1 MWRLAS
7 HELRGQWRLTA
18 LVAFGLILGAVAY
31 VALLGAASGTT
42 AVLTGDI
49 GEAWNTPYDL
59 LVRPAVDVTQ
69 LERTQGLVSP
79 NFISSINGGITEA
92 QWHAIEGVKGV
103 SVAAPIAIVG
113 YVPLLARYSVPG
125 LSQVIGRAPLIV
137 LRLSSS
143 EVADGGLAQYPPS
156 NEYVV
161 IAPGGSIT
169 YDGFVTTLT
178 YDGRSFTGCDQ
189 GNVICN
195 AGSASCVPA
204 SSCPNGT
211 GAGRYSADLTFPIPV
226 LLAGVDPS
234 AEARLTGLKSALISG
249 HFLPASNTPL
259 SPVGEPGVQVPVLVS
274 NQSYIGEAVRISV
287 AEATNP
293 VSALSASDLPSSG
306 SWKGVAQLSTSVQ
319 TLYGQ
324 AIRASAGL
332 QTDLPDVV
340 VPGALNLRTVS
351 GSHVQAETVPSRPR
365 TLANPNCI
373 NCEMADV
380 PPEAYGNWY
389 RDLTVSSRNAANYF
403 WGFNLVGT
411 FAPTRLTGFN
421 RLAGGNLSAFAPPQ
435 AVLPDGKPLLPTRN
449 PAGLITSPPL
459 ILTNLAGAQ
468 FFADNY
474 SQGQGP
480 AFISAIQVKV
490 SGTSTPTNGAQMRL
504 ETVAA
509 AIKEKTGLQ
518 VSLVKGS
525 SALPISIS
533 LPKGK
538 FGEPPMT
545 VTEYWGKEGA
555 AITFLRGLDLESLV
569 LFLLT
574 LGVVLALLG
583 VVGQL
588 GVRRRSQEF
597 GMLRAIGW
605 PLSQVVRLMLTE
617 MALLGAGIGVVT
629 AGAAVGVSR
638 ILDPAVPIGP
648 LLLVIPL
655 EIVMSLVAPLPAL
668 LGSSRSSASSALRR
682 GGTMGRIRMRSV
694 RSLALRELLGP
705 WRVES
710 LFCAGS
716 SAIGAGLVGGV
727 VLVVGGFAGRLG
739 PTTLGHFL
747 GAQVGPLDVVLVA
760 IAAVA
765 GASASATLLTLA
777 YLERQV
783 EFSTLRAVGWPSGSV
798 GAVIAIQALVLGLGG
813 GLAAAGAVAVGGVV
827 IGAPVAVTVIAPV
840 LSVLVALMTTAA
852 AMTGTLSLAYRLGPA
867 EALRAA

>member
-1 MWRLAS
+1 MTLA
-7 HELRGQWRLTA
+7 A
-18 LVAFGLILGAVAY
+18 LAY
-31 VALLGAASGTT
+31 VALLGTSSGTT

-49 GEAWNTPYDL
+49 GKAWNTPYDL
-59 LVRPAVDVTQ
+59 LVRPTGDVTK

-92 QWHAIEGVKGV
+92 QWHAIEHVNGV
-103 SVAAPIAIVG
+103 SVAAPLAIVG

-125 LSQVIGRAPLIV
+125 LIQIIGKAPLIV

-143 EVADGGLAQYPPS
+143 EVADGGLARYTAS

-169 YDGFVTTLT
+169 YDGIVTTLT
-178 YDGRSFTGCDQ
+178 YDGRSFTGCNQ

-195 AGSASCVPA
+195 AGRATCVPVN
-204 SSCPNGT
+204 SCIGGT
-211 GAGRYSADLTFPIPV
+211 GAGKYSASLEFPIPV
-226 LLAGVDPS
+226 LLAGISPT
-234 AEARLTGLKSALISG
+234 AEARLTGLKSALVSG
-249 HFLPASNTPL
+249 HFLPSSNAPL
-259 SPVGEPGVQVPVLVS
+259 SPVGQTGVQVPVLVGD
-274 NQSYIGEAVRISV
+274 QSYIGEAARISV
-287 AEATNP
+287 SEAANP
-293 VSALSASDLPSSG
+293 VSILSASNLAASG
-306 SWKGVAQLSTSVQ
+306 PWKGVSELSTSVQ
-319 TLYGQ
+319 ALYAQ

-332 QTDLPDVV
+332 QTDLPDVA
-340 VPGALNLRTVS
+340 VPGALNLRTV
-351 GSHVQAETVPSRPR
+351 GGTHVRAETVPSRPR
-365 TLANPNCI
+365 ALANPNCI
-373 NCEMADV
+373 NCAMADV

-389 RDLTVSSRNAANYF
+389 RQLTVSSRNGANYL
-403 WGFNLVGT
+403 WGFNLIGT
-411 FAPTRLTGFN
+411 FAPSRLAGFN

-490 SGTSTPTNGAQMRL
+490 SDTSTPSNAAQARL

-525 SALPISIS
+525 AALPVAIS

-555 AITFLRGLDLESLV
+555 AITFLRGLSLESLV

-597 GMLRAIGW
+597 AMLRAIGW
-605 PLSQVVRLMLTE
+605 PLSRVFRLVLTE
-617 MALLGAGIGVVT
+617 MALLGTAIGVIT
-629 AGAAVGVSR
+629 AGVAVGASR
-638 ILDPAVPIGP
+638 ILDPAIQVGP
-648 LLLVIPL
+648 LLVVVPLVL
-655 EIVMSLVAPLPAL
+655 VMSVAAPLPAL
-668 LGSSRSSASSALRR
+668 LGSSRSSASAALRS
-682 GGTMGRIRMRSV
+682 GGTVGRIRVRSV

-716 SAIGAGLVGGV
+716 SAIGSGLVGGV
-727 VLVVGGFAGRLG
+727 VLVVGGFAGQLG
-739 PTTLGHFL
+739 PTTLGHYL
-747 GAQVGPLDVVLVA
+747 GAQVGPLDVMLVA

-783 EFSTLRAVGWPSGSV
+783 EFSTLRAVGWPRGSV
-798 GAVIAIQALVLGLGG
+798 TAVIAIQALVLGLGG
-813 GLAAAGAVAVGGVV
+813 GLAAAGVVAVGGVA
-827 IGAPVAVTVIAPV
+827 IGAPVAVTVAAPT
-840 LSVLVALMTTAA
+840 LSVLVALVTTGA

-867 EALRAA
+867 EALRAP